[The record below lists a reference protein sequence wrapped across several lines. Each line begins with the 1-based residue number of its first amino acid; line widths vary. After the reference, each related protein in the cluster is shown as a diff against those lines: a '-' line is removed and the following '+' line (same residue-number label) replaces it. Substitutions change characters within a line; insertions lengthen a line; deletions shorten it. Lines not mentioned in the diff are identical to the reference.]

1 MISMILGSY
10 IFSLHTAAYETL
22 QRTTSYRWKAQER
35 VGQRPAQQFLG
46 IGSDEIT
53 LNGTIMPDFAGGHSQ
68 IVRMK
73 ASAEEGKPLML
84 ISGTGVILG
93 KWCIVKIEE
102 ANSILLSNGVSKKI
116 VFTMNLSRYGE
127 DDG

>member
-35 VGQRPAQQFLG
+35 IGQRPAQQFLG

-53 LNGTIMPDFAGGHSQ
+53 LNGTILPDFAGGHSQ

-73 ASAEEGKPLML
+73 SSAEEGKPLML
-84 ISGTGVILG
+84 VSGTGAILG
-93 KWCIVKIEE
+93 KWCIVKIAET
-102 ANSILLSNGVSKKI
+102 NSILLSNGVGRKI
-116 VFTMNLSRYGE
+116 EFTMNLIRYGE
-127 DDG
+127 DDE